1 LKLSLTNPQIMKN
14 AIIEALKTFSKTHL
28 IIIAGFLVLS
38 MAYMSPILDGKV
50 LSQHDMT
57 QYDGMKQ
64 ELVKYHEKTGEYSQW
79 TNSLFS
85 GMPAFHVGPTGAKK
99 TIFGELSRAVR
110 FWLKTI
116 NPIGILFVY
125 LICFY
130 VLLLTLRISPW
141 VSAMGAIAFTL
152 SSYNLIILEP
162 GHISKAYAIAYMA
175 PVIAGILLTYRGR
188 LFGGGILFMVGLGL
202 ELYQN
207 HLQITYYLLIIA
219 LIIVVTMGVFAVME
233 KHLKKFMTASGVLL
247 IAAIL
252 ALLPNFSTFW
262 VNYEISK
269 QSLRGAPV
277 LSSNQE
283 DQTSGLD
290 KSYALSWS
298 YGKAETFS
306 LMIPYFTGG
315 RTGALGSNEK
325 AMEKVSPQLRETV
338 AAQNQYWGAKASTA
352 GDNYSGAIVVFFFI
366 LGLLLIKGP
375 MRWWIISSSLLSIM
389 LAWGNNL
396 PGLSNFFLDHV
407 PFYNKFRTVEMT
419 LVIVC
424 FNIPLLAFLM
434 IDRFTKEPELFSKN
448 KKQILVAFGLTGGLS
463 LLFALFPGI
472 FSFFTEQEQQIFNQ
486 QLAGANAQ
494 YASQFRQFMNELEA
508 ARIYIFRHDAIR
520 SFLLI
525 SAAFIL
531 SWFYAN
537 KKLKLVWFLGIVALL
552 ITSEMW
558 LVDHRYLNKDNFISK
573 KQERSSAAATTADNL
588 ILQDS
593 DIHFRVANLTKSPWQ
608 DGTTSYH
615 HKSIGGYHGIKLRR
629 YQDLIEG
636 YLSPGLQ
643 NIINTLNSQPTQQQL
658 DSVLASQQVLN
669 MINTKYFILNPAS
682 QPLMNSHAMGHGW
695 IVQDVMIAQD
705 ADEVYQALGTQ
716 NLSKV
721 AIVNK
726 EFEGLVTDDLKH
738 DHVTGNVELTDYK
751 PNHMTYEVSL
761 DQKSLVVFSEVY
773 YEGGWNAYIDGE
785 AVPHLRANYIL
796 RALPVDEGSH
806 TVEFS
811 FVFEPFE
818 KGEKISMMGS
828 FLVLLVLLGSLGYYI
843 NTSFFRKPDKTLPP
857 E

>member
-1 LKLSLTNPQIMKN
+1 MKT
-14 AIIEALKTFSKTHL
+14 ALIEALKTFSKTHL
-28 IIIAGFLVLS
+28 IIILGFVALA
-38 MAYMSPILDGKV
+38 MAYMSPVLDGKV

-64 ELVKYHEKTGEYSQW
+64 ELVKHHEKTGEHSQW
-79 TNSLFS
+79 TNSLFG

-99 TIFGELSRAVR
+99 TIFGELSRVFR

-141 VSAMGAIAFTL
+141 VSAMGAIAFAL

-175 PVIAGILLTYRGR
+175 PVVAGILLTYRGR
-188 LFGGGILFMVGLGL
+188 LFSGGLLFMVGLGL

-207 HLQITYYLLIIA
+207 HLQITYYLLLIA
-219 LIIVVTMGVFAVME
+219 LIIVVTMGVFAIME
-233 KHLKKFMTASGVLL
+233 KQLKKFLTASGVLL
-247 IAAIL
+247 IAATL

-277 LSSNQE
+277 LSSDLE

-325 AMEKVSPQLRETV
+325 AMEKVSPQLRETI
-338 AAQNQYWGAKASTA
+338 AGQNQYWGAKASTA

-375 MRWWIISSSLLSIM
+375 MRWWIIVSSLLSIM
-389 LAWGNNL
+389 LAWGSNF

-434 IDRFTKEPELFSKN
+434 LDRFVKEPELITNN

-463 LLFALFPGI
+463 LLFVLFPGI
-472 FSFFTEQEQQIFNQ
+472 FSFFSEREQQMFNQ

-494 YASQFRQFMNELEA
+494 YASQFKQFTNELEA

-525 SAAFIL
+525 SVAFIL
-531 SWFYAN
+531 TWFYAN
-537 KKLKLVWFLGIVALL
+537 KKLKLTWFLATLALL
-552 ITSEMW
+552 ITTEMW

-573 KQERSSAAATTADNL
+573 KQESTKGAATAADNL
-588 ILQDS
+588 ILQDP
-593 DIHFRVANLTKSPWQ
+593 DIHYRVANLTKSPWQ

-643 NIINTLNSQPTQQQL
+643 NIITGLNSQPTQQKL
-658 DSVLASQQVLN
+658 DSVLAAQQVLN

-682 QPLMNSHAMGHGW
+682 QPLQNRHAMGHAW
-695 IVQDVMIAQD
+695 IVQDFLMAQN
-705 ADEVYQALGTQ
+705 ADEAYQALGTQ

-721 AIVNK
+721 AVVNK
-726 EFEGLVTDDLKH
+726 EFEALISDELKH
-738 DHVTGNVELTDYK
+738 KLVSGSVELTDYK
-751 PNHMTYEVSL
+751 PNHMSYEVSL

-785 AVPHLRANYIL
+785 PVPHLRANYIL
-796 RALPVDEGSH
+796 RALPVDEGTH

-828 FLVLLVLLGSLGYYI
+828 ILVLLVLLGSLGYSIY
-843 NTSFFRKPDKTLPP
+843 TGFFRKS
-857 E
+857 EE